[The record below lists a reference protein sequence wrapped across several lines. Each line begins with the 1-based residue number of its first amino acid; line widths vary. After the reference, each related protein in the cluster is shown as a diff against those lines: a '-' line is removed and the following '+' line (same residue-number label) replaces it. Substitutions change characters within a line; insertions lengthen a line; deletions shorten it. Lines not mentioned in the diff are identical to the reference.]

1 MRLID
6 AEMIK
11 IPTSMMHNIGGCYM
25 IRVED
30 AIRIITEQPTAFDKE
45 KVIEELRSE
54 ASRWHESGV
63 KFKDKNEKGVAG
75 GFRLATHIVE
85 KGGIN

>member
-30 AIRIITEQPTAFDKE
+30 AQRIITEQPTVFDKE
-45 KVIEELRSE
+45 KVLKELNGEIELVVHNPMIAGRYIKK
-54 ASRWHESGV
+54 SRAVE
-63 KFKDKNEKGVAG
+63 
-75 GFRLATHIVE
+75 IIE